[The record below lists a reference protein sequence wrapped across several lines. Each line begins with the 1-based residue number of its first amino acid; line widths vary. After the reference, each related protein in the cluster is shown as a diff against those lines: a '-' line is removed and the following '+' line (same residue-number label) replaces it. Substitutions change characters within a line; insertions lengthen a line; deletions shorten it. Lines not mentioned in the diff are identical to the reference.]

1 MKATDLPLLCS
12 VSRPTLHPDG
22 SRVVVAVSRPDF
34 DADGYVGQ
42 LWSVP
47 VGSAL
52 SGSIPQPQRITRG
65 TKDSSPMFSPDGR
78 MIAFLR
84 APAEGAAQLHVV
96 DSAGGEPI
104 QVTDRKLGIE
114 DFRWS
119 PDSRRLA
126 FTSRVPEQGRYGTV
140 AELGPDA
147 EAPRRIST
155 LNYLSNGEG
164 YITDRRIQVFVVD
177 VPEPDQEPHY
187 AAAPRIDRS
196 TPEQPS
202 AIPKEHQLTFG
213 DFDHGAFAFA
223 PDGQSLAVVS
233 ARHDSRDTDLRTDI
247 WSISLAPAQGE
258 GPTQGEGT
266 AEVGGTDDAERL
278 TPARPV
284 LDILA
289 VDYAD
294 DGTLFFLA
302 ADLGEHATDFIG
314 RAFSLYLLDASDEQP
329 TRLTDASLDLEESHL
344 TIDGARVLVQNR
356 TRGHLELL
364 AVARDG
370 DVTALATGELEVTG
384 HDAVGDTVVV
394 SFRTPHRQG
403 DIGVVERGT
412 VRALSN
418 FSRPLRDAGLVD
430 PVEFTATAPDGYPV
444 HGWVLEPDAEGPH
457 PALLMIHGGP
467 FTQYG
472 SAVFDEAQ
480 VLVDAGYLVLM
491 CNPRGAA
498 GYGEDHARAILGA
511 MGTVD
516 LTDVLAFV
524 NGAIEAMPS
533 IDPERLGILGGSY
546 GGYLTAWTIAHDHR
560 FVAAIVERGFLD
572 PVLFDGTSDIGSFFG
587 QAYAGTDPDL
597 VRAQSPQAVV
607 GQVTTPTLVIH
618 SAEDLRCPLSQ
629 GERYFAALKRQGVP
643 TELLIFPGENH
654 ELTRSGRPR
663 HRLQR
668 FEAVLEWWSRYL
680 PTPANPRRAAGRK
693 RVDA

>member
-1 MKATDLPLLCS
+1 
-12 VSRPTLHPDG
+12 
-22 SRVVVAVSRPDF
+22 
-34 DADGYVGQ
+34 
-42 LWSVP
+42 
-47 VGSAL
+47 
-52 SGSIPQPQRITRG
+52 
-65 TKDSSPMFSPDGR
+65 

-84 APAEGAAQLHVV
+84 APAEGAPQLHIV
-96 DSAGGEPI
+96 DSAGGEPV

-119 PDSRRLA
+119 PDSRQLA

-177 VPEPDQEPHY
+177 LPELDREPRY
-187 AAAPRIDRS
+187 APAPRIDGS
-196 TPEQPS
+196 TPEQE
-202 AIPKEHQLTFG
+202 AAVPKERQLTFG
-213 DFDHGAFAFA
+213 DYDHGAFAFD
-223 PDGQSLAVVS
+223 PDGKSLAVVS
-233 ARHDSRDTDLRTDI
+233 ARHDSRDTDLRTDL
-247 WSISLAPAQGE
+247 WSVPVGPAEGESAPGEPTPGESADEAQ
-258 GPTQGEGT
+258 
-266 AEVGGTDDAERL
+266 RL
-278 TPARPV
+278 TPASPI

-289 VDYAD
+289 VDYAE

-302 ADLGEHATDFIG
+302 ADLGEKATDFIG

-344 TIDGARVLVQNR
+344 TIDGDRVLVQNR
-356 TRGHLELL
+356 TRGRLELL

-370 DVTALATGELEVTG
+370 DVTELATGELEVTG
-384 HDAVGDTVVV
+384 HDAAGDTVVV

-403 DIGVVERGT
+403 DVGVVERGT

-418 FSRPLRDAGLVD
+418 FSRALRDAGLID

-480 VLVDAGYLVLM
+480 VLVDAGYVVLM
-491 CNPRGAA
+491 CNPRGSA
-498 GYGEDHARAILGA
+498 GYGEPHGRAILGA

-524 NGAIEAMPS
+524 DGAIEAVPS
-533 IDPERLGILGGSY
+533 IDPQRLGILGGSY

-560 FVAAIVERGFLD
+560 FTAAIVERGFLD

-618 SAEDLRCPLSQ
+618 SADDLRCPLSQ

-668 FEAVLEWWSRYL
+668 FDAVLEWWSRYL
-680 PTPANPRRAAGRK
+680 PTAANPSRTGTSSSAGK
-693 RVDA
+693 